1 MHAVSVMNMAVTL
14 HYLCRQVKKV
24 SSIFRV
30 LPNTLFLVEEIDN
43 VAIFPD
49 DSGHFKPSQLSNG
62 TTYEVHGEDVDRPME
77 ASALSQPSTPFGAYT
92 SPVFPASKQSLIPK
106 SKSLRRAIS
115 LVSLSAIDPTKP
127 GSSKASK
134 FDYTIVT
141 QVYVCLTPD
150 QCNVGSVTDLVAKQV
165 GFAVILLDCKCYPLP
180 SSPVTCCVDFWKGSR
195 KIFAASKSLY
205 NQLNDDDFTEIPEPK
220 KRKHGEALIL
230 KKLEILENR
239 VTTPVEI
246 RKALSCNI
254 CQGIASPPVVYSC
267 CQRVVAC
274 DKCNQTWRKDNDRCP
289 LCNTSTP
296 IFFELRGFD
305 DVIHF
310 LGGEQKGLGSCS
322 NDRPETDSGDEFEPL
337 RQFRLSTN

>member
-1 MHAVSVMNMAVTL
+1 MHAVSVMNLAVTL
-14 HYLCRQVKKV
+14 HYLCCQVKKI

-43 VAIFPD
+43 VAIFPN

-92 SPVFPASKQSLIPK
+92 SPVFPAPKQSLIPK
-106 SKSLRRAIS
+106 SKSLRRVIS

-205 NQLNDDDFTEIPEPK
+205 NQLNDDDVTEIPKPK
-220 KRKHGEALIL
+220 KRKHGVRKPIRAFHCNSKFFKFPFYSGNFHSITQASILAFHSTALL
-230 KKLEILENR
+230 PFYKHTHYARAQHYLQLR
-239 VTTPVEI
+239 
-246 RKALSCNI
+246 AF
-254 CQGIASPPVVYSC
+254 
-267 CQRVVAC
+267 QRV
-274 DKCNQTWRKDNDRCP
+274 
-289 LCNTSTP
+289 
-296 IFFELRGFD
+296 
-305 DVIHF
+305 
-310 LGGEQKGLGSCS
+310 
-322 NDRPETDSGDEFEPL
+322 RPTYCV
-337 RQFRLSTN
+337 